1 MGIRDINALKGAT
14 MNETQEPE
22 STPLDPKPDPEP
34 VQDVNDDELDT
45 LEPEGESD
53 VQEMSPEE
61 ASQDPTVDDEENDVP
76 PAAQPTQG
84 QGADP
89 GVSS

>member
-1 MGIRDINALKGAT
+1 

-53 VQEMSPEE
+53 VQELDPQEAAADDTIDNEE
-61 ASQDPTVDDEENDVP
+61 DDVP
-76 PAAQPTQG
+76 PPAQPTQQ
-84 QGADP
+84 QGAEP
-89 GVSS
+89 GVGS

>member
-1 MGIRDINALKGAT
+1 MGIRDINTLKGAT
-14 MNETQEPE
+14 MHETQEPE
-22 STPLDPKPDPEP
+22 STPLDPKPDPDP
-34 VQDVNDDELDT
+34 VEEVNDDELDT

-53 VQEMSPEE
+53 VREMSPEE
-61 ASQDPTVDDEENDVP
+61 AGEDPTVDNEENDTP
-76 PAAQPTQG
+76 PATQPTQG